1 MSITKFPSA
10 FAAAFLGVRY
20 ALAQAETRLPEAGVI
35 AWRDEA
41 QAYTP
46 VDTSTGAKI
55 DTHLCDLPVS
65 VVVIP
70 KEVPRAKRCAARRR
84 VLQGVQLITVRHVPV
99 TPLARRASCQFLM
112 E

>member
-1 MSITKFPSA
+1 MSVTKFPSA

-41 QAYTP
+41 QGYTP
-46 VDTSTGAKI
+46 LVG
-55 DTHLCDLPVS
+55 
-65 VVVIP
+65 
-70 KEVPRAKRCAARRR
+70 RAFD
-84 VLQGVQLITVRHVPV
+84 
-99 TPLARRASCQFLM
+99 QFLM